1 MTEEDSPKGKRVVV
15 AVPPE
20 VRAVAPEYF
29 EVVPDGM
36 VGTVVS
42 DPVTYQD
49 EPGPSVD
56 VDFGEAGIFDVL
68 LAYLDFPFTRSD
80 ANPEPPSNYASP
92 SDPSPQDAP
101 KSSPKAEDPICGST
115 QNGSRCRKP
124 TGHPGKHLT
133 GQGLTWW

>member
-20 VRAVAPEYF
+20 VRANAPEYF

-56 VDFGEAGIFDVL
+56 VDFGEAGSIDIL
-68 LAYLDFPFTRSD
+68 LEYLNEVVPLPLTPVP
-80 ANPEPPSNYASP
+80 ASN
-92 SDPSPQDAP
+92 PSPQDAP
-101 KSSPKAEDPICGST
+101 KPSPKVKDPICGST